1 LPTLGR
7 AKRDFPASYRKK
19 SRQKAAISPLPH
31 HPSAIRPL
39 FPLIPPPLPHPP
51 ISPIPSRT
59 AGTQPPPPS
68 CLVARE
74 LRRHRHP
81 PLPRHLTPRPLVLS
95 SSLFLQTLAG
105 PPEHNRRRRAAR
117 SPTSSVVPDIPLSLI
132 APWTYLA
139 PSTSFSAQPN
149 PNHRRIVCHRRT
161 GSASP
166 SSWVHRT
173 GSCSPLTTTAD
184 EHLVAMVA
192 TRGQGRKRPA
202 EQEQGK
208 RVLCA
213 ITSLR
218 SSAFYE

>member
-1 LPTLGR
+1 MPTLGR

-19 SRQKAAISPLPH
+19 PPKSHHFPTPSSPLGHSSSFPPH
-31 HPSAIRPL
+31 
-39 FPLIPPPLPHPP
+39 PPTPPHPP

-149 PNHRRIVCHRRT
+149 PNHHRIVCHRRT

-166 SSWVHRT
+166 STWVHRT